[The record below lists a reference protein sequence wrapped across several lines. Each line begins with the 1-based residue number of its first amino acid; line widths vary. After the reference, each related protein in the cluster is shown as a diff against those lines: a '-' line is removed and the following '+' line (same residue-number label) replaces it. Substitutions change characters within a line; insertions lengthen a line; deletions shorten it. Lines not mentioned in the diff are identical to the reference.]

1 MSWKNNSVKSK
12 HPWFK
17 RKGYLHFDF
26 SLNRREAE
34 RYVTN
39 PNNILRHR
47 FSPLIHYE
55 KITRKVQRNK
65 LAERRYKLSRQIGEK
80 PKLKV
85 KEKRRHIFY
94 TSHIDGYI
102 YSYYAYKLQ
111 KYYAG
116 FLDKSGLASNV
127 IAYRSIIKDGVK
139 FSNSHFAHEVFEIIV
154 NTNGCHILCFDISNF
169 FDRLSVGVLKEKWA
183 QILGMDK
190 LPDDHFQIYKS
201 LVHFRYIEERQ
212 LIENFREK
220 FERNPRQHGI
230 DWPSGGSLKNRICS
244 YDELGSL
251 EKKIAAEGGCLLN
264 KKGFLGITGIPQGT
278 AISGLLSNI
287 FMLDFDLAIKQFVD
301 SVGGHY
307 RRYSD
312 DICIIVPPTIEFKQ
326 VEAYVQQQ
334 LEQNC
339 TSSIKLNHTKTEK
352 KIYQT
357 AQDNSFVTDGQNN
370 QPSVIQ
376 YLGFHFNG
384 RNVFIRNSSISKDR
398 GKTVQLIRR
407 HKKNRGTINTVEVY
421 KQRSPRKIT
430 PYDKRMNK
438 GFVHYAERAAHIH
451 GDSKTILA
459 QIGKNDRFI
468 KKAIRKERER

>member
-1 MSWKNNSVKSK
+1 
-12 HPWFK
+12 
-17 RKGYLHFDF
+17 
-26 SLNRREAE
+26 
-34 RYVTN
+34 
-39 PNNILRHR
+39 
-47 FSPLIHYE
+47 
-55 KITRKVQRNK
+55 
-65 LAERRYKLSRQIGEK
+65 
-80 PKLKV
+80 
-85 KEKRRHIFY
+85 
-94 TSHIDGYI
+94 
-102 YSYYAYKLQ
+102 
-111 KYYAG
+111 
-116 FLDKSGLASNV
+116 
-127 IAYRSIIKDGVK
+127 
-139 FSNSHFAHEVFEIIV
+139 
-154 NTNGCHILCFDISNF
+154 
-169 FDRLSVGVLKEKWA
+169 
-183 QILGMDK
+183 
-190 LPDDHFQIYKS
+190 
-201 LVHFRYIEERQ
+201 
-212 LIENFREK
+212 
-220 FERNPRQHGI
+220 
-230 DWPSGGSLKNRICS
+230 
-244 YDELGSL
+244 
-251 EKKIAAEGGCLLN
+251 
-264 KKGFLGITGIPQGT
+264 
-278 AISGLLSNI
+278 
-287 FMLDFDLAIKQFVD
+287 MLDFDLAIKQFVD